1 MTSPSD
7 PVTIRPAHAGDR
19 GFVLAATAR
28 LSAFGVPP
36 GRSAPEIVDGEART
50 LRAYFDAASP
60 PETLLIAETAGAPSG
75 FVFLEEHEDYFT
87 LATHGHIGILIVAE
101 AAEGRGVG
109 AALMHAAEEWARSR
123 GHATLTL
130 NVFEGNR
137 RARTL
142 YERSGFRPDT
152 IKYRKAL

>member
-1 MTSPSD
+1 MTASPD
-7 PVTIRPAHAGDR
+7 PVTIRPAHGGDR

-28 LSAFGVPP
+28 LSAFGAPP
-36 GRSAPEIVDGEART
+36 GRSAPEIVEGEART
-50 LRAYFDAASP
+50 MRAYFEVANQ
-60 PETLLIAETAGAPSG
+60 PERLLVAEIGGEPSG

-87 LATHGHIGILIVAE
+87 RAIHGHVGILVVTE
-101 AAEGRGVG
+101 AAEGRGIG
-109 AALMHAAEEWARSR
+109 AALMRAAEEWARSR